1 MKLDLPVSRISV
13 SGTLFATICGAALL
27 LMPGCTVRPLYYDG
41 EEDTAKRGAAKR
53 SDEDYGNISIASIP
67 NRDGQKLR
75 SYLRDYL
82 RNVRSPKMH
91 LKVDLELKEKSFA
104 LDSKGGAHRILATYI
119 AKATLTK
126 DSDHSIVFE
135 RTFTASNT
143 YNIARAQGEVM
154 LSLYGR
160 NDFVLLKE
168 LARRVG
174 EGIKISVVLQ

>member
-1 MKLDLPVSRISV
+1 MKIGFSEN
-13 SGTLFATICGAALL
+13 LFWVVCGAALL
-27 LMPGCTVRPLYYDG
+27 LLSGCAVRPLYYDG
-41 EEDTAKRGAAKR
+41 EEGITQKGSGK
-53 SDEDYGNISIASIP
+53 DYGNISVASIP

-91 LKVDLELKEKSFA
+91 LKIDLELKEKSFA
-104 LDSKGGAHRILATYI
+104 LDSAGGAHRILATYI
-119 AKATLTK
+119 AKATLTR
-126 DSDHSIVFE
+126 DSDKKVVLE

-143 YNIARAQGEVM
+143 YNIARAQGEVI

-168 LARRVG
+168 LAKRVG
-174 EGIKISVVLQ
+174 EQVSIELSK